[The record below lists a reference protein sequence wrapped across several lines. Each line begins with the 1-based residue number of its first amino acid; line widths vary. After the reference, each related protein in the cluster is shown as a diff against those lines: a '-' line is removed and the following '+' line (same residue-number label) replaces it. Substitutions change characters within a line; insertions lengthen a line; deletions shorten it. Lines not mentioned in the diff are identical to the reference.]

1 MEAVAA
7 ERQKLLPTS
16 DLAEWLGV
24 SEATVYRLR
33 DRAEDPLPSLK
44 IGGSTRF
51 DPGQVSEWLSRQR
64 KTSGRKWEPRW

>member
-7 ERQKLLPTS
+7 ERRKLLPIS

-33 DRAEDPLPSLK
+33 DRAQDPLPSLK
-44 IGGSTRF
+44 VGASTRF
-51 DPGQVSEWLSRQR
+51 DPDEVSVWLSRQR
-64 KTSGRKWEPRW
+64 KTSRKWEPRW